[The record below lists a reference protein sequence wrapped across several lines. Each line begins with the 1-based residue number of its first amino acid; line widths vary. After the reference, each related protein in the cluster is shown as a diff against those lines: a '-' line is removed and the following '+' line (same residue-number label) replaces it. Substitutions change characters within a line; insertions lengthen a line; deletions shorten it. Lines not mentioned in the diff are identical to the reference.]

1 MTIYKFALFA
11 KKILK
16 ISVSNIKIIVELEI
30 AAIKRV
36 NYNGVV
42 HSRCDLKFS
51 VAKFL

>member
-1 MTIYKFALFA
+1 MIIHKFAIFA
-11 KKILK
+11 KKTLK
-16 ISVSNIKIIVELEI
+16 ISVSNIKNIVELEI

-36 NYNGVV
+36 NYNDVV

>member
-1 MTIYKFALFA
+1 MAIHKFALFA

-16 ISVSNIKIIVELEI
+16 ISVSNIKNIVELEM